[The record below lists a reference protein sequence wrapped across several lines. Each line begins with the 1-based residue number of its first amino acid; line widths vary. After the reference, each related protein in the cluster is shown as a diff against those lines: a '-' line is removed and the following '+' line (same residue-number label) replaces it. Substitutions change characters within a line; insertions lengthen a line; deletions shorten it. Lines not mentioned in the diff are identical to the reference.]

1 MPAYPNLLAP
11 YDFGFLTLRNRV
23 VMGAMHTRI
32 ETLDRPLERLTA
44 FYRERARG
52 EAGLILTG
60 GVAPNPEGRMEDGA
74 PVLNDESELAYHR
87 GIVSAVHAEGSAIA
101 LQILHAGRYAKL
113 AECVAP
119 SAIRAPI
126 NKFIPKALTREE
138 IERTIADF
146 VRTATLARQAGY
158 DGVEIMGSEGY
169 LINEFAA
176 LRTNKRTDD
185 YGGSFEGRTR
195 LALEIVAAI
204 RKAAGPRFLIIYR
217 ISAIDLVDEGMTGEE
232 VQSLARLVERAGA
245 NILNTG
251 IGWHEAVVPT
261 IAAIVPRAAWTFAVA
276 RVKAAVT
283 IPVIASNR
291 INTPEV
297 AEQVLSSG
305 SADFVSMA
313 RPLLADPHF
322 ARKVRQGK
330 QNEINTCIAC
340 NQACLD
346 RIFSEQTASCLV
358 NPMAGRE
365 IEYESA
371 APAASP
377 KRIAVVGAGPAGLAC
392 AINAARRGHRVTLLE
407 RAPNIGGQFKLARA
421 IPGKQEFNETV
432 RYFQSQLARLG
443 VELQTGHAA
452 SEDELAARQFDS
464 IVLATGVKPR
474 RWSIPGADHPKV
486 LYYDD
491 VLAGDRSV
499 GRTVAIVGA
508 GGIGFDIA
516 SWLLRDETNPDAVDG
531 FLKAWGVD
539 TALTSPGGLT
549 AEPTAPRNG
558 RRIAI
563 FQRRNERMGGTLGK
577 TTGWVLKAQ
586 LRRGGVGQYAGV
598 TYRKVDDAGLH
609 YSIGGEDKIM
619 ACDNVIVCAGQE
631 PDRDLLQRL
640 QARGLSVHLVGGS
653 ESATELDAVRAIE
666 DATRLAFNF

>member
-1 MPAYPNLLAP
+1 MPAYSKLLAP
-11 YDFGFLTLRNRV
+11 YDLGFLTLRNRI
-23 VMGAMHTRI
+23 VMGAMHTRL
-32 ETLDRPLERLTA
+32 ETLDRAQQRLTA

-52 EAGLILTG
+52 EVGLILTG

-87 GIVSAVHAEGSAIA
+87 GIVTAVHEEGSAIA

-126 NKFIPKALTREE
+126 NKFIPKALTLEE
-138 IERTIADF
+138 IEQTIADF
-146 VRTATLARQAGY
+146 ARTAKLAQQAGY

-169 LINEFAA
+169 LINEFTS
-176 LRTNKRTDD
+176 LRTNKRTDE

-195 LALEIVAAI
+195 LAVEVVAAI
-204 RKAAGPRFLIIYR
+204 RASVGPRFLIIYR
-217 ISAIDLVDEGMTGEE
+217 ISAIDLVEEGMTGEE
-232 VQSLARLVERAGA
+232 VQSLARLVQQAGA
-245 NILNTG
+245 NVLNTG

-261 IAAIVPRAAWTFAVA
+261 IAAIVPRAAWAFAVA
-276 RVKAAVT
+276 RVKSAVT

-297 AEQVLSSG
+297 AEQLLSSG

-330 QNEINTCIAC
+330 EDEINTCIAC

-358 NPMAGRE
+358 NPAAGRE
-365 IEYESA
+365 IEYENA
-371 APAASP
+371 APAAAP
-377 KRIAVVGAGPAGLAC
+377 KKIAVVGAGPAGLAC
-392 AINAARRGHRVTLLE
+392 AVNAARRGHRVTLFE
-407 RAPNIGGQFKLARA
+407 RAPDIGGQFKLARV
-421 IPGKQEFNETV
+421 IPGKQEFDETI

-443 VELQTGHAA
+443 VEVRTGHAA
-452 SEDELAARQFDS
+452 SEDELAAGRFDS

-486 LYYDD
+486 VYYDD
-491 VLAGDRSV
+491 VLSGAAPV
-499 GRTVAIVGA
+499 GQTIAIVGA
-508 GGIGFDIA
+508 GGIGFDMA

-531 FLKAWGVD
+531 FLKTWGVD
-539 TALTSPGGLT
+539 TAPTSPGGLA
-549 AEPTAPRNG
+549 AEPAAPRNG

-563 FQRRNERMGGTLGK
+563 FQRRSERMGSTLGK

-586 LRRGGVGQYAGV
+586 LRRSGVGQFAGV

-609 YSIGGEDKIM
+609 YSIGGEDKVM

-631 PDRDLLQRL
+631 PDRDLQQRL
-640 QARGLSVHLVGGS
+640 EARGLSVHLIGGT
-653 ESATELDAVRAIE
+653 ESAKELDAVRAIE
-666 DATRLAFNF
+666 DATRLALSF